1 MTIKKFKT
9 EIIIIYLSTKYS
21 KICDLNR
28 FLRFYKKFKAGSK
41 HKLIICF
48 KQLSKKE
55 LTRRLRLI
63 KKIDYF
69 IDPANVNDHEWGTLK
84 RICQIY
90 NKSYIFFMNDYSY
103 PITTNWLKYFNKFKK
118 KKMIIGCTASKS
130 SNYDNSFYRNHKDN
144 YFVAILKIV
153 YFFFT
158 IPKFPNPHLRSNAFL
173 IKAKYYLEFIKN
185 KKINYKIQSLVLE
198 SGYNGFT
205 NFFIKKKYKIK
216 VLDRFGILYDIHSA
230 LLSKTF
236 ASYNQE
242 GLIISDKQTR
252 SYDKLDLKKKEKK
265 RKQSWGNYEK
275 KSSKKIY
282 NFWFYWLFR

>member
-1 MTIKKFKT
+1 
-9 EIIIIYLSTKYS
+9 
-21 KICDLNR
+21 
-28 FLRFYKKFKAGSK
+28 
-41 HKLIICF
+41 
-48 KQLSKKE
+48 
-55 LTRRLRLI
+55 
-63 KKIDYF
+63 
-69 IDPANVNDHEWGTLK
+69 
-84 RICQIY
+84 
-90 NKSYIFFMNDYSY
+90 
-103 PITTNWLKYFNKFKK
+103 
-118 KKMIIGCTASKS
+118 MIIGCTASKS

-173 IKAKYYLEFIKN
+173 IKAKDYLEFIKN